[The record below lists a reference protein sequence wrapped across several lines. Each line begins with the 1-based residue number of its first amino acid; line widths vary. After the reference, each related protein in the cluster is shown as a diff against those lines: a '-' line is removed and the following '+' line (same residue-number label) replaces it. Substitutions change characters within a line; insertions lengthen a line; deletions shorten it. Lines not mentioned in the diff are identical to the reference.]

1 MLKTFY
7 TKIGFEKCENDE
19 WLVLVDVSLKAINP

>member
-1 MLKTFY
+1 MLKMFY

-19 WLVLVDVSLKAINP
+19 WLVLVDVPLKP